1 MAMNG
6 PNEAPNTITTTTP
19 RFTKLTGE
27 KSHKFTPNIFSCLSA
42 NLTTEERN
50 CELF

>member
-1 MAMNG
+1 MNG

-27 KSHKFTPNIFSCLSA
+27 KSHKFTPNIFSCLPV
-42 NLTTEERN
+42 NLTAKERDS
-50 CELF
+50 ELF